1 MTFADELI
9 ASGFVYDDSFDDAY
23 VKMDEDKIIHLYQ
36 PHEEDGLWNYVKM
49 TEDFDVIFEETFS
62 PNAR

>member
-1 MTFADELI
+1 MTFVDELI

-49 TEDFDVIFEETFS
+49 TEDFDVIFEETFA